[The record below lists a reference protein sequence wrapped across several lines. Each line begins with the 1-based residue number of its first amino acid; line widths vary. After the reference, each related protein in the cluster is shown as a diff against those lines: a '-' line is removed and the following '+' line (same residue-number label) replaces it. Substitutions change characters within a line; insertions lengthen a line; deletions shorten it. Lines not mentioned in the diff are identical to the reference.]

1 MTGQQLKN
9 SILQMAVQGK
19 LVPQDPND
27 EPASVLLER
36 IRKEKERLVREKKIK
51 PEKNPSVI
59 FRGADNLPYE
69 KRGKEVR
76 CIADEIP
83 FEIPDSWEWARLSTI
98 VNYNM
103 GKTPPRKE
111 VEYWS
116 PEEYSWISIA
126 DMSADGFIISTKE
139 KVSAYAAHQTFRN
152 KISPAGTLIMS
163 FKLTVGKV
171 SILKIDAFHNEA
183 IISIFPYCDEDKII
197 TNYLFKTLPLLSQ
210 LGATK
215 NAVMGNT
222 LNSNSLDNL
231 LIPLPPLAEQRR
243 IVAMIQQL
251 HPYVY
256 DYTHK
261 EELLKQLNET
271 LPALLKKSIL
281 QEAIQGKLVPQDP
294 NDEPASFLLERIR
307 KEKAR
312 LVKEGKLKPD
322 KHESVIFRR
331 DNSHYEKLD
340 GKERCI
346 DEEIPFKIP
355 ENWAWARLGNIQE
368 IKNGDR
374 GKNYP
379 SKEKLQHTGIPFVSA
394 INMNEGIIDKTN
406 LLYLSQEQF
415 NRLNAGKYEQN
426 DILLCIRG
434 SLGKYAIV
442 TQGIGAIAS
451 SLVILHDTFYKK
463 INKGYLEIFIRSGL
477 FFSEMDKYDNGTA
490 QPNLSAANLKL
501 FFIPIPPIEEQ
512 ERIVKSVESLFS
524 FLNYD

>member
-1 MTGQQLKN
+1 
-9 SILQMAVQGK
+9 
-19 LVPQDPND
+19 
-27 EPASVLLER
+27 
-36 IRKEKERLVREKKIK
+36 
-51 PEKNPSVI
+51 
-59 FRGADNLPYE
+59 
-69 KRGKEVR
+69 
-76 CIADEIP
+76 
-83 FEIPDSWEWARLSTI
+83 
-98 VNYNM
+98 M

-355 ENWAWARLGNIQE
+355 ENWAWARLGSVFRHNTGKALNSTDRVGNLLSYITTSNLYWNRFELDSLREMYFSNDE
-368 IKNGDR
+368 IKKCTIVKGDLLVCEGGDIGR
-374 GKNYP
+374 AAIWPFDYEMRIQNHIHKLRSFLPACTLYFYYLFYLYKSFGLIGGK
-379 SKEKLQHTGIPFVSA
+379 
-394 INMNEGIIDKTN
+394 
-406 LLYLSQEQF
+406 
-415 NRLNAGKYEQN
+415 
-426 DILLCIRG
+426 
-434 SLGKYAIV
+434 
-442 TQGIGAIAS
+442 GIGIQ
-451 SLVILHDTFYKK
+451 
-463 INKGYLEIFIRSGL
+463 G
-477 FFSEMDKYDNGTA
+477 
-490 QPNLSAANLKL
+490 LSANALHFLL
-501 FFIPIPPIEEQ
+501 FPIPPVEEQ
-512 ERIVKSVESLFS
+512 HRIVKAIERLFS
-524 FLNYD
+524 YLDK